1 MGCGLHAPIFSGRV
15 PLVRAGTSRDLQERG
30 WRVLYLVV
38 PRLTSAFQS
47 RPFSPFKVLPPVC
60 RAFRVS
66 WRCLRRKMIISFI
79 QTAYVAEDL
88 AVLKF
93 PVLDRDVE
101 RSSKAVRGEHS
112 PSPERRAKERT
123 VWLRMKRGRQHSA
136 QEPFRGMPETV
147 CRVPES
153 QSGRSTFRL
162 RLRKLNW
169 DGIRKTSNM

>member
-60 RAFRVS
+60 RVFRVP
-66 WRCLRRKMIISFI
+66 WRCLRRKRMIAFI

-93 PVLDRDVE
+93 PDWERDVE

-112 PSPERRAKERT
+112 PSPERLAKERT
-123 VWLRMKRGRQHSA
+123 VWLRMKRGRHSA
-136 QEPFRGMPETV
+136 QEPFRGMPENV
-147 CRVPES
+147 CRRVVSP
-153 QSGRSTFRL
+153 F

-169 DGIRKTSNM
+169 DGIKTWQCRRVRRYI